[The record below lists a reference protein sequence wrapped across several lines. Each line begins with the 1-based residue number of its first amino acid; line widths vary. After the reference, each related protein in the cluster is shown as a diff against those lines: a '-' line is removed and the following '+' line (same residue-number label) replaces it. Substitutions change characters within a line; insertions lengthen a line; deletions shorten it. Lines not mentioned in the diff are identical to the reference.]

1 MFIPVIENI
10 SMRYFL
16 ILISLALFG
25 FGLQGDYR
33 FVENN
38 SFVAGESYFYKIKYG
53 FFTIGEA
60 NVDVDEKIFNVNQ
73 RPCYKINVVGRTAG
87 MTNIFKVR
95 NTYRTYLDTLAFV
108 PQRFIYSARENN
120 FKRDQVMTFNHQ
132 KNEVL
137 KTEKDETKSFSVPN
151 NIQDVISAY
160 YLIRTF
166 DFSSQ
171 PVGKTYSAPV
181 FFDEELYPMKIK
193 YTGKGTVN
201 TRFGKIKV
209 LKLNPIL
216 PRNDLFKGENAIRI
230 WVSDDNNRVP
240 IQVEIDF
247 SIGTVIMEIK
257 KYQGQKFPFNWK

>member
-1 MFIPVIENI
+1 
-10 SMRYFL
+10 MRL
-16 ILISLALFG
+16 ILIIFSFFLFSFG
-25 FGLQGDYR
+25 FQGDYR
-33 FVENN
+33 FVEND
-38 SFVAGESYFYKIKYG
+38 SFVAGESYHYKIKYG

-60 NVDVDEKIFNVNQ
+60 NVDVDEKIYNVNQ
-73 RPCYKINVVGRTAG
+73 RACFKINVVGRTAG
-87 MTNIFKVR
+87 MTNIFKVS

-120 FKRDQVMTFNHQ
+120 FKRDQVISFNHS

-137 KTEKDETKSFSVPN
+137 KTEKDQTKTFSVPN

-166 DFSSQ
+166 DYNAQ
-171 PVGKTYSAPV
+171 ALGKTFAAPV

-193 YTGKGTVN
+193 FAGKGTVN
-201 TRFGKIKV
+201 TKFGKIKV

-216 PRNDLFKGENAIRI
+216 PPNELFKGENAIRI
-230 WVSDDNNRVP
+230 WVSDDKNRVP

-247 SIGTVIMEIK
+247 SIGTVVMEIK
-257 KYQGQKFPFNWK
+257 KYHGQKFPFVWK